1 MTASMKITKDLTIS
15 QVLETYPDTAKVFV
29 KHGMHC
35 LGCFIATGETVEQ
48 ACEAHGL
55 NVDALIK
62 ELNEVPAK
70 QES

>member
-1 MTASMKITKDLTIS
+1 MKITKDLTIS
-15 QVLETYPDTAKVFV
+15 QVLETNPETAKVFV

-55 NVDALIK
+55 DADSLIK
-62 ELNEVPAK
+62 ELNEVPQK
-70 QES
+70 QEA